1 MSGAVHNVSV
11 DSQALTLSDIN
22 GILESLLTDHLQL
35 MKKSLLKL
43 TNQKTPIVD
52 VETTE
57 ESSNESDEENV
68 SIPSDVLNSLEQH
81 LLDSRKRRLEAERK
95 VEELSEEIERLRNE
109 MKQSTSTNM

>member
-57 ESSNESDEENV
+57 ESSNESDEEMLAYQV
-68 SIPSDVLNSLEQH
+68 
-81 LLDSRKRRLEAERK
+81 
-95 VEELSEEIERLRNE
+95 
-109 MKQSTSTNM
+109 TC